1 MEVTPL
7 QEILIQKSILQ
18 LVLEEVPEDGK
29 NIV

>member
-7 QEILIQKSILQ
+7 QGILIQKSILQ

-29 NIV
+29 NMV

>member
-7 QEILIQKSILQ
+7 QGILIQKLILQ

>member
-1 MEVTPL
+1 MEATPL
-7 QEILIQKSILQ
+7 QGILIQKSIRQ